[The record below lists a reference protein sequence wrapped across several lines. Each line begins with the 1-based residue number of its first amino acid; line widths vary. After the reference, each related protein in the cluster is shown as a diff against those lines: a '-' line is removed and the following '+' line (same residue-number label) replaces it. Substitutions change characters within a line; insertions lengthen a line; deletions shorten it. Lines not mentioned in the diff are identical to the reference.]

1 MAATA
6 DREKA
11 LATALQQIEKQH
23 GKGSIM
29 RLGEQETVKIAAIP
43 TGSVAL
49 DVALG
54 VGGSHVAESWRSMV
68 PNPPARRR
76 WLCTQSLMPS

>member
-54 VGGSHVAESWRSMV
+54 VGGLPTWQDRGDLWSRILWQDDGGF
-68 PNPPARRR
+68 ARNR
-76 WLCTQSLMPS
+76 

>member
-23 GKGSIM
+23 GKALSCALAS
-29 RLGEQETVKIAAIP
+29 RRPLRSPLSPRARWPSTSRWVSEAP
-43 TGSVAL
+43 TWQDRGDLWSRIL
-49 DVALG
+49 RQDD
-54 VGGSHVAESWRSMV
+54 GGF
-68 PNPPARRR
+68 ARNR
-76 WLCTQSLMPS
+76 